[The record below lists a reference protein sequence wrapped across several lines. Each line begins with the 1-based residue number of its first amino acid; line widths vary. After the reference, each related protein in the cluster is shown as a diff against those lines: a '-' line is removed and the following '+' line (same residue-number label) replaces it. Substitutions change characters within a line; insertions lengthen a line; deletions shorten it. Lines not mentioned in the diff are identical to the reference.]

1 MVFDSETWIKR
12 ADEVLSKGRST
23 NQTGASEAI
32 QFATSF
38 LTALYGPQST
48 QLRAFSTGCDVI
60 SKAKPQGMSNAAMD
74 LSRHALGV
82 ITNAKAELQ
91 AGLVGS
97 LRLQVAGEVLS
108 DLVAMG
114 KEVSAQQ
121 TDAAK
126 NVAAVIIAAAFEDLM
141 RRMGTELAGV
151 AGRPSLQD
159 VLNALKDKLVL
170 KGGEIGT
177 AQSFLKFRND
187 SLHADWANVSRA
199 QVDSCTAFI
208 EAMLLRHL
216 S

>member
-1 MVFDSETWIKR
+1 MVFDSEIWIKR

-23 NQTGASEAI
+23 NQTGASEAV
-32 QFATSF
+32 QFATSM

-48 QLRAFSTGCDVI
+48 QLRAFFTGCDAI
-60 SKAKPQGMSNAAMD
+60 SKAKPQGMSNVAMD

-97 LRLQVAGEVLS
+97 LRLQVAGEVLA
-108 DLVAMG
+108 DLVGMG
-114 KEVSAQQ
+114 KEVLVQQ

-126 NVAAVIIAAAFEDLM
+126 NVAAVMIAAALEDLL
-141 RRMGTELAGV
+141 RRMGTELAAV
-151 AGRPSLQD
+151 VGRPSLQD
-159 VLNALKDKLVL
+159 VLNALKDKAVL

-187 SLHADWANVSRA
+187 SLHADWANVTRA

-208 EAMLLRHL
+208 EAMLFRHF